1 MKLDVPQDLEIL
13 IEKRLSTGR
22 YTSAEDVLRRALEAQ
37 DEVETWS
44 EEERQAVSSHVE
56 EGFLQS
62 ERGELIDGEQ
72 VRRDLDAM
80 KEMWRRSPGK

>member
-1 MKLDVPQDLEIL
+1 
-13 IEKRLSTGR
+13 
-22 YTSAEDVLRRALEAQ
+22 VLRRALEAQ

-44 EEERQAVSSHVE
+44 KEERRALSSHVE

-62 ERGELIDGEQ
+62 ERGELIDSEQ

-80 KEMWRRSPGK
+80 KEMWRRSPSK

>member
-1 MKLDVPQDLEIL
+1 
-13 IEKRLSTGR
+13 
-22 YTSAEDVLRRALEAQ
+22 
-37 DEVETWS
+37 
-44 EEERQAVSSHVE
+44 VSDHVE